1 MTLFVGIDHSLT
13 AFGLVAVHTAW
24 GCDLKAVRRHT
35 LSTPPGPAVVR
46 RMKLARDA
54 LIWVERQAA
63 ALGVLP
69 GSIRVFIEG
78 GIFMR
83 GKAETIRSQERLAG
97 VVEHVFLTKRAIVL
111 EHAEQRAARSVF
123 MGKSLS
129 GGRGAGDV
137 AQALMRDLVG
147 SSWDEAE
154 LDAFVVANYGLSIA
168 GEAFVSCAPAVAPEK
183 PARRRSKA
191 A

>member
-1 MTLFVGIDHSLT
+1 LTLFVGIDHSLT
-13 AFGLVAVHTAW
+13 AFGLAAVHTAW
-24 GCDLKAVRRHT
+24 GCDPKAVRRHT
-35 LSTPPGPAVVR
+35 LATPPGPLVER

-54 LIWVERQAA
+54 LIWVERQSA

-97 VVEHVFLTKRAIVL
+97 VVEHEFFTKHAIVV

-137 AQALMRDLVG
+137 AQALMREVVG
-147 SSWDEAE
+147 LAWDEAE
-154 LDAFVVANYGLSIA
+154 LDAFVVANYGLSLA
-168 GEAFVSCAPAVAPEK
+168 GEAFISCAPSQAVAPK
-183 PARRRSKA
+183 KRGRRA